1 MGIEGMGTRVPRDRR
16 IRSSIALCMTLT
28 PSMSEVDRGAVTE
41 DSRDNDDDS
50 NAVVSVRLT
59 HSY

>member
-1 MGIEGMGTRVPRDRR
+1 MGTRVPRDRR

-28 PSMSEVDRGAVTE
+28 PSMSDADGDAVTA
-41 DSRDNDDDS
+41 DSLDNDDDS